1 MSANVDPIPEGYGS
15 VTPYVIVKDVSA
27 FIDFL
32 GKAFG
37 GVERF
42 RVPNDDG
49 TIGHAEV
56 AIGDRVVMMFDAKPD
71 WPATPA
77 FLNLYVV
84 DCDAVHRAALDAG
97 AAVVTPLSTNAWGD
111 RGSRIRDPF
120 GNLWW
125 IQSHVEDVTE
135 DQMARRMGE
144 VFYLELMRVSTETLD
159 REIRRIH
166 TS

>member
-1 MSANVDPIPEGYGS
+1 MSANVAPIPEGYGS

-32 GKAFG
+32 DKAFG
-37 GVERF
+37 AVERF

-71 WPATPA
+71 WPTTPA
-77 FLNLYVV
+77 FLNLYVT
-84 DCDAVHRAALDAG
+84 DCDAVHRVALDAG
-97 AAVVTPLSTNAWGD
+97 AMVVTPLSTNAWGD

-120 GNLWW
+120 GNIWW
-125 IQSHVEDVTE
+125 IQSHVEDVAE
-135 DQMARRMGE
+135 DEMARRMGE
-144 VFYLELMRVSTETLD
+144 EFYLALMRISTDTLD